1 MSWIF
6 LIIAGLFEIF
16 GVIALNQF
24 KLKPNVLTV
33 LGLMVTFGGSLS
45 FLYLAMRG
53 IDMGAAYAVWTGI
66 GAAGGA
72 IVGIIWYGES
82 KSYKRMLFI
91 SMIIVAV
98 IGLKIVS

>member
-24 KLKPNVLTV
+24 KLKPSVLTV

>member
-16 GVIALNQF
+16 GVVALNQF
-24 KLKPNVLTV
+24 KIRANVWTV

-53 IDMGAAYAVWTGI
+53 IEMGTAYAVWTGI

-82 KSYKRMLFI
+82 RSYTRILFVTL
-91 SMIIVAV
+91 IIIAV
-98 IGLKIVS
+98 VGLKIVS